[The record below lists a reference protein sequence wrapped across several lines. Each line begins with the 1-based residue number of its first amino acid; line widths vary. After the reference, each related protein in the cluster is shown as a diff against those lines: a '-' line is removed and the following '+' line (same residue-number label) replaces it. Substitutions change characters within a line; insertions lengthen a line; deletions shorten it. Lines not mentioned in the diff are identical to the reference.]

1 MPTVQTIIERAGR
14 KIGANDMTTAE
25 LADALSTFNEMV
37 SGWRL
42 HGIDIWRSELGADD
56 QLDVTAIVPE
66 AVLDDEFPMPDAF
79 REGAIYMLA
88 SRMAPEFSMAFDA
101 DEYLRRMQ
109 MHYMRV
115 TTVEAD
121 PILRY
126 DNRNWYA
133 TWL

>member
-14 KIGANDMTTAE
+14 KIGANDMTAAE
-25 LADALSTFNEMV
+25 LADALSSFNEMV

-56 QLDVTAIVPE
+56 QLDVTATVPE
-66 AVLDDEFPMPDAF
+66 VALTDEFPMPDAF

-88 SRMAPEFSMAFDA
+88 SRMAPEFSTGFDA

-109 MHYMRV
+109 AHYARIP
-115 TTVEAD
+115 TAQFD
-121 PILRY
+121 DALLY
-126 DNRNWYA
+126 DNRSWYR
-133 TWL
+133 TWP